1 MPTPPTHFSRNPL
14 RRPFPDRIFG
24 SAVLWG
30 HARTGIFVFAVLYF
44 AQPFGI
50 DFGAD
55 NFLVSLGYG
64 LVTFLLGITYSYVT
78 EKYLGVRRSGPEWTL
93 GRWVLDCGRLLLLIS
108 VGNYFYHNLLTG
120 YANFSLWILV
130 AVALPVTLV
139 GLLPIL
145 FSGTFIQMQA
155 ERDNQRTATLLARL
169 GSRVPT
175 SSAPAAS
182 PPITLAENVQVNPAT
197 LAFCE
202 AAGASVRV
210 VKSNEDGTVEDRTLR
225 TDLTTMEAALTDTT
239 LIRCHPRYL
248 VNTQRVT
255 SARADAQGL
264 RLSLAGITEEVPVSN
279 AYVPAIR
286 RWVLG

>member
-14 RRPFPDRIFG
+14 RRPFPDRVFG
-24 SAVLWG
+24 PSVMWG
-30 HARTGIFVFAVLYF
+30 HARTGLFVFAVLYF

-50 DFGAD
+50 DFGAN

-78 EKYLGVRRSGPEWTL
+78 ERYFGVRRFGPEWTL
-93 GRWVLDCGRLLLLIS
+93 GRWVLDCGWLLLLIS
-108 VGNYFYHNLLTG
+108 VGNYFYHNILTG
-120 YANFSLWILV
+120 YANFSLWILA

-145 FSGTFIQMQA
+145 FSGSFIQMQA

-169 GSRVPT
+169 GGRFPT
-175 SSAPAAS
+175 SAAPAAS
-182 PPITLAENVQVNPAT
+182 PLISLTEDIQVNPAA
-197 LAFCE
+197 LLFCE
-202 AAGASVRV
+202 AAGAGVRV

-225 TDLTTMEAALTDTT
+225 TDLATVEAALAETA

-264 RLSLAGITEEVPVSN
+264 RLNLAGITEEVPVSN
-279 AYVPAIR
+279 AYVPVIR